1 MTLIQRISLV
11 CLLAGWVSLTGC
23 GDGGSGVPV
32 SGLIV
37 SNATPSSANGTYA
50 LTVVTSNTAAGI
62 TQVKIADPSNAGRS
76 LQVFYNASSALTSV
90 IYASP
95 ESPVSLMTCVVGG
108 ILGGATSACPAAAIF
123 FDLPGKKI
131 TFTNAT
137 FTQLTIGVGTL
148 NGTVSW

>member
-1 MTLIQRISLV
+1 MTFFQRISLG
-11 CLLAGWVSLTGC
+11 LALAGFFSLSGC
-23 GDGGSGVPV
+23 GDSGSGTPA
-32 SGLIV
+32 SGLII

-50 LTVVTSNTAAGI
+50 LTVVTSNTVAGI
-62 TQVKIADPSNAGRS
+62 TQVKIADPGNAGRS
-76 LQVFYNASSALTSV
+76 LQVLYNASSALTSV
-90 IYASP
+90 IYTSP
-95 ESPVSLMTCVVGG
+95 ESPLSLMTCVVGSS
-108 ILGGATSACPAAAIF
+108 TSACPAAAIF

>member
-1 MTLIQRISLV
+1 MTFVRRISLALV
-11 CLLAGWVSLTGC
+11 LAGFFSLSGC
-23 GDGGSGVPV
+23 GDSGSGLPV

-50 LTVVTSNTAAGI
+50 LTVVTSNTVAGI

-76 LQVFYNASSALTSV
+76 LQVFYNASLALTSV
-90 IYASP
+90 VYTSP

-108 ILGGATSACPAAAIF
+108 VLGGVTSACPAAAIF